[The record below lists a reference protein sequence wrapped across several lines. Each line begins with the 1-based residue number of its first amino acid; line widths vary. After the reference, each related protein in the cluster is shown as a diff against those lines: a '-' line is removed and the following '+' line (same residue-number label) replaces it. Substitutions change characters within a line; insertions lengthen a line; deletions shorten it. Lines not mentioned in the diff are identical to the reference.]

1 VLSDDLNAVLAG
13 ESGARM
19 VKLPFTGDLGDRAGA
34 PASVPLRAL
43 LRLVKGEEERLRPL
57 SPAAALA
64 GLVAA
69 APFVNRDPGR
79 REGLLDVLER
89 LAAAVPAWELTF
101 PLGARLWS
109 ILRSIPPTRR

>member
-1 VLSDDLNAVLAG
+1 
-13 ESGARM
+13 M

-34 PASVPLRAL
+34 PSSVSLRAL
-43 LRLVKGEEERLRPL
+43 LRLAKGEEERLRPL

-79 REGLLDVLER
+79 REALLDILER
-89 LAAAVPAWELTF
+89 LAFAVPAWELTF

-109 ILRSIPPTRR
+109 ILRSIPP